1 MKSIRYIF
9 RRYKLA
15 FSLNLLGLVLALAG
29 CYVLLTQIHFIDSY
43 NQDIKGHENIYRLY
57 CNGIFNNDWSTT
69 FSRPYLEKFKA
80 CPQVESVGFLRDY
93 DDLQLDKDGSI
104 INIEAYLCN
113 DDLLSTV
120 NAELLCGSFFS
131 PNANNGVLIPASLS
145 EKYFGTTLSV
155 GKALK
160 LSSGKTLNV
169 EGVYRDFPSN
179 SVIANAVYLNM
190 GDENINE
197 LSNWNYKAFVRLTP
211 GTQVNSF
218 EKALKKQMKELLSEQ
233 YQDLPP
239 EYAQYADEIQKKV
252 NETLKRIS
260 ITAMPLSQ
268 TYLQGHDPET
278 DKGNLTTLYILRM
291 AVLLLI
297 LMALINFTN
306 FSTALSPIR
315 MRSINTRKVMGESTR
330 SLRMTLVGEGIAMGL
345 TAFALAMCMV
355 YCLGLWK
362 FAGQYTLGSIKL
374 QANLPLVLYTALL
387 SVAIGILGTLYSAY
401 YVTSFQPAWVF
412 KGNFGLSVHGR
423 MLRQILIGVQFVL
436 SFTLVLFVGIT
447 YCQSRFIN
455 QSDYGYAKDNLLFGD
470 VGYMPKEQKEALRS
484 ELEKIVGVESVG
496 YSGFK
501 LGLYD
506 KCMVWERGKDD
517 KTYYMNV
524 IPVDWKMLRTCGI
537 RIVEG
542 RDFKECDGDVYII
555 NENMKKRYPEIEMDK
570 PLLENDLTV
579 VGVCQNFRAF
589 STRIDNNH
597 TPVTFVIFGKQYA
610 DWGDPT
616 QFIYIR
622 ISSHSDKQDIRKK
635 VNNVLQSFAKDATPP
650 ELKFMSECME
660 ETYHDEIR
668 FIRQI
673 EASTLLLLAIA
684 IIGVFCLTMF
694 ETEYRRKEIA
704 IRKVMGSSIAEI
716 LLLFIKRYTLPLVV
730 SFLVAAPLGYYLCE
744 QWLQNFAERTVIH
757 WWIFPFTFII
767 VSLIVI
773 LTVIIQSWRVATMN
787 PIDCIKTE

>member
-57 CNGIFNNDWSTT
+57 CNGVFNNDWSTT

-93 DDLQLDKDGSI
+93 DGLQLDKDGSI
-104 INIEAYLCN
+104 INTEAYLCN

-330 SLRMTLVGEGIAMGL
+330 SLRMTLMGEGMAMGL
-345 TAFALAMCMV
+345 TAFALAMFMV

-374 QANLPLVLYTALL
+374 QANLILVLYTALL

-401 YVTSFQPAWVF
+401 YVTSFQPAWVL
-412 KGNFGLSVHGR
+412 KGNFGLSVHG
-423 MLRQILIGVQFVL
+423 
-436 SFTLVLFVGIT
+436 
-447 YCQSRFIN
+447 
-455 QSDYGYAKDNLLFGD
+455 
-470 VGYMPKEQKEALRS
+470 
-484 ELEKIVGVESVG
+484 
-496 YSGFK
+496 
-501 LGLYD
+501 
-506 KCMVWERGKDD
+506 
-517 KTYYMNV
+517 
-524 IPVDWKMLRTCGI
+524 
-537 RIVEG
+537 
-542 RDFKECDGDVYII
+542 
-555 NENMKKRYPEIEMDK
+555 
-570 PLLENDLTV
+570 
-579 VGVCQNFRAF
+579 
-589 STRIDNNH
+589 
-597 TPVTFVIFGKQYA
+597 
-610 DWGDPT
+610 
-616 QFIYIR
+616 
-622 ISSHSDKQDIRKK
+622 
-635 VNNVLQSFAKDATPP
+635 
-650 ELKFMSECME
+650 
-660 ETYHDEIR
+660 
-668 FIRQI
+668 
-673 EASTLLLLAIA
+673 
-684 IIGVFCLTMF
+684 
-694 ETEYRRKEIA
+694 
-704 IRKVMGSSIAEI
+704 
-716 LLLFIKRYTLPLVV
+716 
-730 SFLVAAPLGYYLCE
+730 
-744 QWLQNFAERTVIH
+744 
-757 WWIFPFTFII
+757 
-767 VSLIVI
+767 
-773 LTVIIQSWRVATMN
+773 
-787 PIDCIKTE
+787 